1 MTSPHTASGRML
13 RSPQWPAVWLGSC
26 NVHIG
31 NVGSWVQ
38 SWVRKSPWRRKWQ
51 PTPVFLPGKFYGQRS
66 LAGQFFTTE
75 SQRLGVCYA
84 SLNSRP
90 CPHRPLQAS
99 SKISL
104 LQRMLPHLP
113 RQARSPVL
121 SISSR
126 SFSKKCHYS
135 DYNLF
140 TAVCHVPFCCESMK
154 AAPVSLI
161 PSDTPS
167 MEPRKARLDSW
178 VLSKH
183 LLGEMTQRTP

>member
-1 MTSPHTASGRML
+1 MDWVAHQAPWSMGFSRQECWSGLPCPPPGDLPDPGIEPASPT
-13 RSPQWPAVWLGSC
+13 
-26 NVHIG
+26 
-31 NVGSWVQ
+31 
-38 SWVRKSPWRRKWQ
+38 
-51 PTPVFLPGKFYGQRS
+51 
-66 LAGQFFTTE
+66 LAGQFFTTK
-75 SQRLGVCYA
+75 SQSLGVCYA
-84 SLNSRP
+84 SLSSRP

-104 LQRMLPHLP
+104 LQRILPHLP

-161 PSDTPS
+161 PSDMPS
-167 MEPRKARLDSW
+167 MEPRQAQLDSW
-178 VLSKH
+178 VLSKCF
-183 LLGEMTQRTP
+183 LGEMTQRTPQL